1 MTRHDRDPFGAL
13 ARVDDQF
20 DALVREEFGREST
33 PTPYGYVPAVEIRA
47 EGDDILIAIE
57 LPGVDVDEDVD
68 LEISRGRLA
77 VTGRRRAPG
86 EQGSDARLMLRELR
100 YGAFRREFDLPTGI
114 TARDV
119 EANYERGML
128 LMRLRGAAREHD
140 TPEPAE

>member
-1 MTRHDRDPFGAL
+1 MSRDDRDPFGAL

-20 DALVREEFGREST
+20 DALVREEFGRGST

-47 EGDDILIAIE
+47 EGEDILLAIE

-68 LEISRGRLA
+68 LEISRGRLV
-77 VTGRRRAPG
+77 VTGRRRSPG
-86 EQGSDARLMLRELR
+86 EQGCDSRLMLRELR
-100 YGAFRREFDLPTGI
+100 YGAFRREFDLPPGV

-128 LMRLRGAAREHD
+128 LMRLRGAAREHH
-140 TPEPAE
+140 EPPAA